1 MAERIHGEAT
11 VVTARS
17 FGRSSQAND
26 GDSYWWQDLASAR
39 FGKTTW
45 DLVLDVRP
53 PQEPQYRVV
62 GIRTKQP
69 NKLFGIRGFLDGAI
83 GIAPGLV
90 LPVTI
95 DPVDASD
102 VTVDWKAFEH
112 QAGARLQMKAA
123 DDTDRSAKA
132 ADVFAATLRSDP
144 ARFEKNRSV
153 VLDSARDLAD
163 GVRNGTHSLRDL
175 EALLATNIAA
185 GLITLEE
192 ADAFRRAALGEGG
205 S

>member
-1 MAERIHGEAT
+1 MAERIRGEAT

-17 FGRSSQAND
+17 VGRNAQAGD
-26 GDSYWWQDLASAR
+26 GDPYWWQDLASAR

-69 NKLFGIRGFLDGAI
+69 NKLFGIRGFLDGAT
-83 GIAPGLV
+83 GIVPGLV

-102 VTVDWKAFEH
+102 VAVDWKAFEQ
-112 QAGARLQMKAA
+112 QAGAREQMKAA
-123 DDTDRSAKA
+123 DDADRSAKA
-132 ADVFAATLRSDP
+132 TDVFAATLRQDP
-144 ARFEKNRSV
+144 ARFEKNRAI
-153 VLDSARDLAD
+153 VLDGARDLAD
-163 GVRNGTHSLRDL
+163 GVRAGTHPMEDL
-175 EALLATNIAA
+175 EALLATNIPA

-192 ADAFRRAALGEGG
+192 ADAFRRAASEPPE
-205 S
+205 